1 MIFDQYHAHHADRGT
16 EGKFLV
22 IHSIV
27 ALTVSLNQN
36 ASRKFGLLRCLP
48 EASLLHIK
56 VPLKVNNH
64 LDQRSVQNE
73 TYAVLFAK

>member
-1 MIFDQYHAHHADRGT
+1 M
-16 EGKFLV
+16 V

-36 ASRKFGLLRCLP
+36 ASRKFSLLRCLP
-48 EASLLHIK
+48 EASLLHTK